1 MPHLSGTDGLGI
13 SRADKNYQNSA
24 SNSPDGMMPLG
35 SEPPRLSPPDHT
47 DAINTDKVNSKE
59 EDRPD
64 IDVSGNVKET
74 STDKSLPSPP
84 PQANSS
90 VFNTDFPE
98 QEKIST
104 HPTAE
109 DGTFNVKNDVSAEDP
124 EQDLLPRLLTVSD
137 FAKVDSA
144 KNLTKKYFH
153 DLLKY
158 INEHD
163 ATLDNDVN
171 GDLRFLMNKMPDE
184 ELDMTFGEWLQD
196 KVNKIHEEFVKGSA
210 LKLQLLKDEFD
221 KIKNRVVKINDAS
234 GSDDEWLIDMA
245 KKLDIL

>member
-1 MPHLSGTDGLGI
+1 MPHPSSTGGLGI
-13 SRADKNYQNSA
+13 SKADEKHQNSA
-24 SNSPDGMMPLG
+24 SNLSDGMVILG

-47 DAINTDKVNSKE
+47 DAIITRKVDSKE

-64 IDVSGNVKET
+64 TEVKGNVKEE
-74 STDKSLPSPP
+74 STDRPLPSPLL
-84 PQANSS
+84 QANAP
-90 VFNTDFPE
+90 VFNTDSSKQE
-98 QEKIST
+98 QVSA
-104 HPTAE
+104 HSTAE
-109 DGTFNVKNDVSAEDP
+109 DGNSNVKNDISAKDP

-137 FAKVDSA
+137 FAKIDST

-171 GDLRFLMNKMPDE
+171 GDLRFLMNKMPDK

-196 KVNKIHEEFVKGSA
+196 KVNKIHEEFVRGSSI
-210 LKLQLLKDEFD
+210 KLQLLKDEFD
-221 KIKNRVVKINDAS
+221 KIKNRVVKIDDTS
-234 GSDDEWLIDMA
+234 SSDDEWLIDIA